1 MKELSS
7 RKTGKVKGIVSEE
20 EWIQL
25 VDAGKSRLF
34 VTRDIPE
41 IKKIVPT
48 PKLLKA
54 VEVEIKKIKATKK

>member
-20 EWIQL
+20 EWTQL

-34 VTRDIPE
+34 VARDIPE

-48 PKLLKA
+48 PKILKA
-54 VEVEIKKIKATKK
+54 VEVEIRKTKATKI

>member
-7 RKTGKVKGIVSEE
+7 RKTGKVKGIVTDD
-20 EWIQL
+20 EWTQI
-25 VDAGKSRLF
+25 VNAGKSRLF

-54 VEVEIKKIKATKK
+54 IEVEIKKTKATKK